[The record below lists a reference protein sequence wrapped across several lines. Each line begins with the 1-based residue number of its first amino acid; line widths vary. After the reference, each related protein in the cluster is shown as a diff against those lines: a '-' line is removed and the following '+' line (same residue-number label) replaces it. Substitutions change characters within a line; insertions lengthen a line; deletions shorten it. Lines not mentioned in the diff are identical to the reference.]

1 MRLSPKYVFFG
12 ILALGLPFAVTVG
25 WTLGTPV
32 PAPTAVGAPA
42 GEGALGRAPARPT
55 ATAATGVDYPS
66 RTLRTSA
73 TAIPPSTAPVV
84 LGPSSAPAAT
94 VTVPQ
99 PSLPPL
105 TDPPVP
111 TPTTVTSAPP
121 SPSPTPSGSV
131 SPDPGGLDPAKLVHR
146 P

>member
-32 PAPTAVGAPA
+32 PAPTAAGVPA
-42 GEGALGRAPARPT
+42 GEGSLGRPPARPT
-55 ATAATGVDYPS
+55 ATAAGVDYPS

-73 TAIPPSTAPVV
+73 AAVAPSTAPVV
-84 LGPSSAPAAT
+84 LEPSSAPPAT
-94 VTVPQ
+94 GTPPE
-99 PSLPPL
+99 PSMPPL

-121 SPSPTPSGSV
+121 SPSPTPSDSAE
-131 SPDPGGLDPAKLVHR
+131 PEPGGLDPAKLVHR